1 MDAITLP
8 RPIQRRIEAAASD
21 FLKPKGLPSIDFS
34 SPPGEPAF
42 AEPHSVSWRVFKNPI
57 ALFIGGTA
65 AVILE
70 LAEPRRTFPLTGR
83 YDVFAGD
90 EDQLLGVVS
99 RGGRFYDARGH
110 QLGRLADARTWK
122 EHLGEG
128 VVTAVVESLIAGE
141 SASGDARGADAYLLT
156 IGDQRAGTLA
166 RERLPFEGEVAEVP
180 LGPVAR
186 ALRRFLPKRAGD
198 ALFERR
204 PPYAW
209 KLDVA
214 DTAGVPDLLLLTAAI
229 LAIEIALW

>member
-1 MDAITLP
+1 MRHEGRTCRAYVVQDRTGTQQFTARAFRVPGRITIFRATAP
-8 RPIQRRIEAAASD
+8 DRPI
-21 FLKPKGLPSIDFS
+21 
-34 SPPGEPAF
+34 
-42 AEPHSVSWRVFKNPI
+42 V
-57 ALFIGGTA
+57 
-65 AVILE
+65 
-70 LAEPRRTFPLTGR
+70 LAKPRRTFPLTGR

-99 RGGRFYDARGH
+99 RSGRFYDARGH

-122 EHLGEG
+122 EHIGEG
-128 VVTAVVESLIAGE
+128 VLAALVEGLIAGE
-141 SASGDARGADAYLLT
+141 SASGEARGADAYLIT

-166 RERLPFEGEVAEVP
+166 RERLPFEGEVAEAPPGP
-180 LGPVAR
+180 LAR
-186 ALRRFLPKRAGD
+186 ALRRILPKRAGD

-214 DTAGVPDLLLLTAAI
+214 NTAGVPDLLLLTAAI